1 MKRNVQKNRWNLIII
16 LIIFGAISYAGYKY
30 FMPAPQQADIF
41 AITPVSLTY
50 GETTVSGIL
59 QKDSAVSSSGNYLLI
74 LPDSRPITLDVKGL
88 DNLLGMSVNVSGF
101 LLPADQYG
109 PMFMQVKTITTN

>member
-1 MKRNVQKNRWNLIII
+1 MKRSAPKTRWNLIII

-30 FMPAPQQADIF
+30 FMPTPQQADIF
-41 AITPVSLTY
+41 AITPASLTY

-74 LPDSRPITLDVKGL
+74 LSDSRPITLDVKGL
-88 DNLLGMSVNVSGF
+88 DNLLGLSVNVSGF